1 VTDDRL
7 VVHGPFRGP
16 TGHDHHVRELVRS
29 LAHRGVRLQ
38 LVDLPEWSA
47 ARLPDHLADP
57 WFDTL
62 LAPLEAP
69 TVLHFCMPPQ
79 ATVTDARVHVNYTM
93 FEATRVPDSWVA
105 QGHHHAAV
113 IVPTGSSLAAWRA
126 SGFPEGRLR
135 LCPLGVDVD
144 RFHPGVKPLDLV
156 DRRGRRV
163 AEYRTRV
170 LNVSEVSPRKNLVA
184 LVRAWLRATDAAD
197 DAILVLK
204 LGRSQ
209 AGRTLRFLRDV
220 DAMERGLGKT
230 RREAAS
236 ILFYDAMLGDHQMP
250 ALYAMATHYWSMSR
264 GEGWDQPMV
273 EAGATGL
280 RLIAPAHSAYLAY
293 LDPSVARLIPV
304 RQVAARAEDDAWLR
318 TLVAGAEWWEPDEE
332 AAIEAIRDT
341 VAGRDG
347 NGVSARPRLVSEFTW
362 DRAAARLL
370 EVLEELTAGSC
381 A

>member
-1 VTDDRL
+1 
-7 VVHGPFRGP
+7 
-16 TGHDHHVRELVRS
+16 
-29 LAHRGVRLQ
+29 
-38 LVDLPEWSA
+38 
-47 ARLPDHLADP
+47 
-57 WFDTL
+57 
-62 LAPLEAP
+62 
-69 TVLHFCMPPQ
+69 M
-79 ATVTDARVHVNYTM
+79 
-93 FEATRVPDSWVA
+93 
-105 QGHHHAAV
+105 
-113 IVPTGSSLAAWRA
+113 
-126 SGFPEGRLR
+126 
-135 LCPLGVDVD
+135 
-144 RFHPGVKPLDLV
+144 PLDLV

-163 AEYRTRV
+163 ADYRTRV

-220 DAMERGLGKT
+220 DAMERRLGKT

-304 RQVAARAEDDAWLR
+304 RQVAARAEDDAWLG

-332 AAIEAIRDT
+332 AAIEAIRDA

-362 DRAAARLL
+362 DRAADRLL